1 MTVPHM
7 LIVVLVSFGD
17 FTGKDTEVPS
27 EKVSVV
33 EMGDGCIRQ

>member
-7 LIVVLVSFGD
+7 LIVVLVSCGD
-17 FTGKDTEVPS
+17 FTGKDTEVSS
-27 EKVSVV
+27 EKSSSE